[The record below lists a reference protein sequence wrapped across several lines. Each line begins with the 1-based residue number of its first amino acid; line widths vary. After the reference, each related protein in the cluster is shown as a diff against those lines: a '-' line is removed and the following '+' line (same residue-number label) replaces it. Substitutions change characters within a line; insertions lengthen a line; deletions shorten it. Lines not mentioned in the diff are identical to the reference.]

1 MGGTVLNGSVS
12 VHFKACFQIGLQKS
26 LIYWLCSMTRCF
38 FFVYWQHCV
47 TAQPN
52 LAVFFPSILSSIYWD
67 KHTTLHGSVTDLL
80 LTDDPCWQCQSRKHS
95 TILHSIT
102 DENSLIKPS
111 LFFIMNK
118 FRQLPCVQIWNPCQW
133 VQRALLRMLSVPMHQ
148 SITPNPLDTSFA
160 PSFFLCTVTLHF
172 FKHHS
177 TLIRWNSH

>member
-1 MGGTVLNGSVS
+1 MFNDKMLFLFTDNIVL
-12 VHFKACFQIGLQKS
+12 QLS
-26 LIYWLCSMTRCF
+26 LIWL
-38 FFVYWQHCV
+38 
-47 TAQPN
+47 
-52 LAVFFPSILSSIYWD
+52 VFFPSILSSIYWD

-160 PSFFLCTVTLHF
+160 PSFFLWTVTLHF
-172 FKHHS
+172 LNITRHWSDGIVTSRDSVLNKLS
-177 TLIRWNSH
+177 